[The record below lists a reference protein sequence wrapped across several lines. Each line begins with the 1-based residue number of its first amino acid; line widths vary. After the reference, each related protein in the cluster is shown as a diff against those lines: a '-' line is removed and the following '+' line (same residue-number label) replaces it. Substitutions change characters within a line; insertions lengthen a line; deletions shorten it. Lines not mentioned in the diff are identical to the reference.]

1 VNESGWEPIVRGRAP
16 QLGQSGSNEH
26 TPEERTFAVNYGIV
40 GILVIILLILAVV
53 YFARRV

>member
-1 VNESGWEPIVRGRAP
+1 VALRLGW
-16 QLGQSGSNEH
+16 SGSNEH
-26 TPEERTFAVNYGIV
+26 LKRGTAVNYGIV